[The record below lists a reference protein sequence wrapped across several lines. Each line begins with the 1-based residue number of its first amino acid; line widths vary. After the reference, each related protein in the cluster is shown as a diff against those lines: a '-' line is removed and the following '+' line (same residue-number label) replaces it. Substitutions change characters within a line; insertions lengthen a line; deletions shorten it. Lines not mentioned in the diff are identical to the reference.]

1 MGSIVF
7 NYGDYGDKMYI
18 ILKGEVAV
26 LLPRAADD
34 IENDIEWLSK
44 QTTEWETSWGK
55 RRSN

>member
-1 MGSIVF
+1 
-7 NYGDYGDKMYI
+7 MYI

-34 IENDIEWLSK
+34 IENDIEWMSK
-44 QTTEWETSWGK
+44 QATEWETSWGK